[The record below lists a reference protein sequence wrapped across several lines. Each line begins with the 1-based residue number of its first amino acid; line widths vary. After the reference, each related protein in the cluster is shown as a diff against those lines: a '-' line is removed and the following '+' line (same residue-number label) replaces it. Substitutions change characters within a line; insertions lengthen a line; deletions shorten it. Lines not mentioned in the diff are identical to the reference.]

1 MSHSVINKYKIT
13 LKGMLLV
20 ALTLQR
26 PCCSWCVLSMYAW
39 SYSLLTSNQIILI
52 QQHSQVIQGNKT

>member
-1 MSHSVINKYKIT
+1 MSHSVITKYKIT
-13 LKGMLLV
+13 LKGMILV

-26 PCCSWCVLSMYAW
+26 SCCSQCVLSMYAW